1 MVVGFIFEKEEPI
14 FRPIDGVDLDFD
26 GASIH
31 FFRSVQIFQLALL
44 AERLH
49 SGGGHIH
56 QSHRTLSIGAIE
68 MDAGLFVFLQGLG
81 NRSRK
86 LPFLYIDSSKLRGEC
101 GVTAMVRP
109 IGVQHADFRHSRVT
123 LLFIP
128 EIIAD
133 HSQIP
138 VAHGETHRR
147 NQRIDAC
154 IIQISH
160 ALYHRHRLR
169 VFDGKIQGFCFS
181 KARFS
186 RLHRV
191 HQEFQNLFPV
201 PFSEMA
207 IKGVHQSAT
216 HPRAVLARHDS
227 QALLRRVRSLV
238 ILPREEFHS
247 HHQVALGQCGCR
259 LIHRRLREHSGYG
272 LLVIRVGQSVH
283 IIAMINPASLDAI
296 S

>member
-31 FFRSVQIFQLALL
+31 FFRSVQIFQLAFL
-44 AERLH
+44 AKCLH
-49 SGGGHIH
+49 SGSGHIH
-56 QSHRTLSIGAIE
+56 QGHRALRVCAIE
-68 MDAGLFVFLQGLG
+68 MDAGLFIFLQRFG

-109 IGVQHADFRHSRVT
+109 ISIEHADFRHSRVA

-133 HSQIP
+133 HSEIP
-138 VAHGETHRR
+138 MAHGKAHRG

-169 VFDGKIQGFCFS
+169 VFDGKIQSLCFGE
-181 KARFS
+181 ARFS
-186 RLHRV
+186 GLHRV
-191 HQEFQNLFPV
+191 HQEF
-201 PFSEMA
+201 
-207 IKGVHQSAT
+207 
-216 HPRAVLARHDS
+216 
-227 QALLRRVRSLV
+227 
-238 ILPREEFHS
+238 
-247 HHQVALGQCGCR
+247 
-259 LIHRRLREHSGYG
+259 
-272 LLVIRVGQSVH
+272 
-283 IIAMINPASLDAI
+283 
-296 S
+296 